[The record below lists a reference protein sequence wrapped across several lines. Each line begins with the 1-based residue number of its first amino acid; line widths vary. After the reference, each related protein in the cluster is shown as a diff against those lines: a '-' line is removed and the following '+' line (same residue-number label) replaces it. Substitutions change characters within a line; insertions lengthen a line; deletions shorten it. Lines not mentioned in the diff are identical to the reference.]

1 MTGNQI
7 GKRDSTRSRDAIPK
21 KCMSQV
27 TILTDKTFETE
38 VLKSDMPV
46 LVDFWAPWCGPCRM
60 MAPVLEELATSLD
73 GKVKI
78 AKLDVDDAAHQAIA
92 MQYRIQSIPALKL
105 FKGGQVAKDFVG
117 FRPKDVLESEITEA
131 L

>member
-1 MTGNQI
+1 
-7 GKRDSTRSRDAIPK
+7 
-21 KCMSQV
+21 MSQV

-38 VLKSDMPV
+38 VIKSDIPV

-78 AKLDVDDAAHQAIA
+78 AKLDVDDEAHRDLA
-92 MQYRIQSIPALKL
+92 MKYRIQSIPALKL
-105 FKGGQVAKDFVG
+105 FKGGEVVKDFVG
-117 FRPKDVLESEITEA
+117 FRPKDVFEEELTSE

>member
-1 MTGNQI
+1 
-7 GKRDSTRSRDAIPK
+7 
-21 KCMSQV
+21 MSKV
-27 TILTDKTFETE
+27 VVLTDKTFEEE
-38 VLKSDMPV
+38 VLKSEMPV

-60 MAPVLEELATSLD
+60 MAPVLDELSESLD
-73 GKVKI
+73 GKLKV

-105 FKGGQVAKDFVG
+105 FKGGQVVKDFVG
-117 FRPKDVLESEITEA
+117 FRPKDVLEVELGKE

>member
-1 MTGNQI
+1 M
-7 GKRDSTRSRDAIPK
+7 KPRSVVPNNG
-21 KCMSQV
+21 MSQV
-27 TILTDKTFETE
+27 ITLTDATFEAE
-38 VLKSDMPV
+38 VLKSDIPV

-73 GKVKI
+73 GKLKI
-78 AKLDVDDAAHQAIA
+78 AKLDVDEAAHQALA

-105 FKGGQVAKDFVG
+105 FKGGAVAKDFVG
-117 FRPKDVLESEITEA
+117 FRPKDVFEVELGKE